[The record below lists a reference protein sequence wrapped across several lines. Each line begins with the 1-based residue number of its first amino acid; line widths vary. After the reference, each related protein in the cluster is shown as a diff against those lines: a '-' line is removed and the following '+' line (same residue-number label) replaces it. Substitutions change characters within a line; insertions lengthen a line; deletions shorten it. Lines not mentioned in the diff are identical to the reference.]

1 MSPKRINEVNIVITT
16 FLVDN
21 GWQWLTMVPHQI
33 TDFSSNQ
40 PPLLSSGN
48 WMLCQLDGAE
58 WNCYFKVFVLIHKDN
73 LHIFY
78 ILTPMQMFLHRPTF
92 NWKEH
97 NFNILFVFIFRV
109 VNYVP
114 MFIFCFSR
122 GGNDCLFHCQVARE
136 IKEIWVELWL
146 KTCYGVWLYALCSI

>member
-1 MSPKRINEVNIVITT
+1 MPPKRINEVNIMITT
-16 FLVDN
+16 FLVDNAN

-40 PPLLSSGN
+40 PSLLRQLNALPIGRSGIAT
-48 WMLCQLDGAE
+48 LKSL
-58 WNCYFKVFVLIHKDN
+58 FLIHKDN

-97 NFNILFVFIFRV
+97 NLNILFVFIFRV